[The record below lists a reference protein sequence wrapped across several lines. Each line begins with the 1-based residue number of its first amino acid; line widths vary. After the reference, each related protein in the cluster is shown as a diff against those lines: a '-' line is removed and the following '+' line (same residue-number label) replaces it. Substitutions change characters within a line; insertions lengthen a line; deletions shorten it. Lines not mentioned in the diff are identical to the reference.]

1 MGVVIT
7 IALSNKEVDMIREI
21 REVSSLNVQDYQKKG
36 MPDEMTQEELGEYS
50 NLLFKEVLFSKME
63 GLIEN
68 EIVKETI
75 REGQQG
81 AKVLAEAIKE
91 VNVKA
96 EISTHEDIERFLKL
110 YNELLQTLRKSEKK
124 QETNFDSEFVSL
136 SGKEMKKLVNEWIA
150 YHAKNDE
157 KLSPGYFKMLLHG
170 WENIY
175 KRQSGMSI
183 LSTF

>member
-21 REVSSLNVQDYQKKG
+21 REVSSLNVQDYRKKR

-50 NLLFKEVLFSKME
+50 DLLFKEILFSKIE

-75 REGQQG
+75 REDHQG
-81 AKVLAEAIKE
+81 ARVLAEAIKE

-110 YNELLQTLRKSEKK
+110 RNELSKMLNSTNERKIRGEI
-124 QETNFDSEFVSL
+124 DA
-136 SGKEMKKLVNEWIA
+136 GKENQKIQTDGCSQRTGKTGKAFGSKAV
-150 YHAKNDE
+150 
-157 KLSPGYFKMLLHG
+157 
-170 WENIY
+170 
-175 KRQSGMSI
+175 
-183 LSTF
+183 T

>member
-21 REVSSLNVQDYQKKG
+21 REASSLNVQDYQKKG

-91 VNVKA
+91 VNVKS

-110 YNELLQTLRKSEKK
+110 CNELSKMLNSTNERKIRGEI
-124 QETNFDSEFVSL
+124 DA
-136 SGKEMKKLVNEWIA
+136 GKENQKIQA
-150 YHAKNDE
+150 D
-157 KLSPGYFKMLLHG
+157 GYPQRTGKTGKAFGSKAV
-170 WENIY
+170 
-175 KRQSGMSI
+175 
-183 LSTF
+183 T